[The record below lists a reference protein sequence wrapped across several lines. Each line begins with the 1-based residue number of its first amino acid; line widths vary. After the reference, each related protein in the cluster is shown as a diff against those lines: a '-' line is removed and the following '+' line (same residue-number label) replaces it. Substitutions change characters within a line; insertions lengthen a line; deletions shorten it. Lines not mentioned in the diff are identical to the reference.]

1 MTLQNLLPFRPCGTT
16 TQRAHPRPGRFRRR
30 HVVNERCWVIA
41 AEFDAWFAVQFLDEM
56 TMPVRP
62 ALEGRQCFG
71 PGSAHCGGLRFD
83 FAATPSVGLHR
94 FANGQRPLGQMRT
107 ESRAGLISRHRTG
120 HLGMIGLAV

>member
-1 MTLQNLLPFRPCGTT
+1 
-16 TQRAHPRPGRFRRR
+16 
-30 HVVNERCWVIA
+30 
-41 AEFDAWFAVQFLDEM
+41 
-56 TMPVRP
+56 MPVQP
-62 ALEGRQCFG
+62 ALEGRQRFV

-120 HLGMIGLAV
+120 HLGMIGLAAGGEKSFQSFQTFVATSLLALRTRSSRL